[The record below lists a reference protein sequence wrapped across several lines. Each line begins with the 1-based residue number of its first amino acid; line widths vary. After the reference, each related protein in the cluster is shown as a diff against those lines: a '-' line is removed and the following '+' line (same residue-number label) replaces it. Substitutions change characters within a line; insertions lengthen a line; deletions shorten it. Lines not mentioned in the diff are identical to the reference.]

1 MSLDFYIHKV
11 IYTTY
16 KIHTY
21 CYGENSSSSNM
32 ILQINRKLD
41 KQMKTFQHASTVEV
55 TSNRELFTKHGLHLN
70 NKGKEQVAKTIASS
84 IKEVFKL
91 QEKDPTKMSWKEEQ
105 EPEGATT
112 VLNKVD
118 KGDDQIPHEDQ
129 EHKEDNLPRR
139 LPTTRRTE
147 FLWLDINTNQ

>member
-1 MSLDFYIHKV
+1 VNVPNRFDLEAQSCVKHEVNTF
-11 IYTTY
+11 
-16 KIHTY
+16 
-21 CYGENSSSSNM
+21 
-32 ILQINRKLD
+32 NRKSD
-41 KQMKTFQHASTVEV
+41 KHMETFQHASTVEV

-70 NKGKEQVAKTIASS
+70 SKGKEQVAKTIASS

-91 QEKDPTKMSWKEEQ
+91 QEKDPIKMSWKEEQ

-118 KGDDQIPHEDQ
+118 KGDDQVPHEDQ
-129 EHKEDNLPRR
+129 EHKEDNLSTKRARR
-139 LPTTRRTE
+139 LPTTRHTD